1 MNKKHLQQ
9 YLALIKE
16 IEDLNKKIDR
26 CKDEI
31 VTDSV
36 RGSNSNFP
44 YQEITAQIIGISE
57 NKHKRKLYKILN
69 KRLEQSRSLKLEIE
83 DYIASIEDSQIR
95 YIFEKRYIDGLDW
108 LSISQD
114 LGSRH
119 ESYARNLHDRYLK
132 RWAIWAFLLWYYISV
147 EIYKKSEYL

>member
-1 MNKKHLQQ
+1 MDKKVLSQ
-9 YLALIKE
+9 YMTLLKE
-16 IEDLNKKIDR
+16 IEDLSLKIEN

-31 VTDSV
+31 VSDSV
-36 RGSNSNFP
+36 KGSNANFP
-44 YQEITAQIIGISE
+44 YQEITTQIIGVAE

-69 KRLEQSRSLKLEIE
+69 KRLEKSKNLKLEIE
-83 DYIASIEDSQIR
+83 NYITGINDSQMR

-108 LSISQD
+108 LSISQE

-132 RWAIWAFLLWYYISV
+132 N
-147 EIYKKSEYL
+147 